1 MEEWLTTYEAARIA
15 NYDPDYI
22 RKLVR
27 ANKIKAR
34 KWGQSWQIHRDS
46 LFEYLKKSEM
56 LGDRRGPKRIDNS

>member
-27 ANKIKAR
+27 SEKIKAR
-34 KWGQSWQIHRDS
+34 KWGQAWQVHRDS
-46 LFEYLKKSEM
+46 LLAYLKKSEM
-56 LGDRRGPKRIDNS
+56 QGDRRGPKRIDKP